1 MKGEINFMVSI
12 SKDEAQRLRQEI
24 RDVHIVRFCKAKSK
38 RHHYCVEEIPA
49 VLNVLAEMRQC
60 SPRDIV
66 QD

>member
-1 MKGEINFMVSI
+1 MKGEIKSMVSI
-12 SKDEAQRLRQEI
+12 SKDEAQKLRQEV
-24 RDVHIVRFCKAKSK
+24 RGVHIVRFCKTKSK

-66 QD
+66 QN